1 MQSVS
6 VYEVEKCLWPF
17 SPERVVPFETSN
29 KEVVNGVDEILNF
42 KLFINEDI
50 ENFKRCRIVMD
61 EIHPIEG
68 RVFQKDINSIIVNNA
83 YDGFVNME
91 DGTLVILAPKKSADI
106 ISNKIQEKFELS
118 YLRKSFRL
126 QKIIDLST
134 NVKKTQFRGLK
145 IETVQGS
152 SLTGNRVTETDIY
165 KLMLDAGELSNI
177 TVLYPFEDK
186 EISFSISDS
195 GSVVML
201 SNISDLELLDLIG
214 TMLEIEG
221 S

>member
-1 MQSVS
+1 M
-6 VYEVEKCLWPF
+6 
-17 SPERVVPFETSN
+17 
-29 KEVVNGVDEILNF
+29 
-42 KLFINEDI
+42 
-50 ENFKRCRIVMD
+50 
-61 EIHPIEG
+61 
-68 RVFQKDINSIIVNNA
+68 
-83 YDGFVNME
+83 
-91 DGTLVILAPKKSADI
+91 
-106 ISNKIQEKFELS
+106 
-118 YLRKSFRL
+118 
-126 QKIIDLST
+126 
-134 NVKKTQFRGLK
+134 K